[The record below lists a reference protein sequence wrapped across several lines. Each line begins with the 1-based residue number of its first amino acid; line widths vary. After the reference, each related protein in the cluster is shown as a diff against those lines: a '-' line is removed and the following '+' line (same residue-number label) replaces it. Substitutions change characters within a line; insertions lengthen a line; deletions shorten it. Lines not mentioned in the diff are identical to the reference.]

1 LNAPFFAKTAG
12 IRTMKAAFK
21 KYAPGLMTSSNYN
34 EVTVEAWVTG
44 LLIGAATA
52 AQELNGLY
60 RVSGTNLGGMA
71 PTLTFKKGVP
81 NPVDCWQGYTLL
93 KNGKFSTPGGLG
105 PDCVK
110 PAS

>member
-1 LNAPFFAKTAG
+1 MNT
-12 IRTMKAAFK
+12 AFK
-21 KYAPGLMTSSNYN
+21 KYAPGLTSSSNFN

-44 LLIGAATA
+44 LLIGAAAKAGNVGAHGTPTA
-52 AQELNGLY
+52 AQELSGLY
-60 RVSGTNLGGMA
+60 KISGTNLGGMA

-81 NPVDCWQGYTLL
+81 NAVDCWQGYTLL

-105 PDCVK
+105 PDCVA